1 MLCPGVL
8 WGTWDSVRR
17 VLALTVLS
25 PAPPMHRASPR
36 FPPSWCCSSGSSFA
50 VRRGHCRPLFHPEN
64 CSSISSCRFGGVQG
78 CQQPG
83 CWAASPSVPSR
94 SPVPP
99 QEPPRSPLS
108 RQRSARHSGA
118 SRRGTKSKPNVS
130 SNRWL
135 SPRQPWEAARV
146 GLPHE
151 PRPWLV
157 GLALVALQ
165 LPPSCPKYPGEQN
178 SGGAAC
184 PSRDT
189 EGAGGCCEQA
199 MMWQQQDNLG
209 VGDKITA
216 NKLKPSKSDPFGKG
230 GRLRCKEAAAPWGG
244 WMWIPVW
251 RCRWGDGTLPA
262 GCVCRK
268 SPVPGP
274 RAGVWRWMVP
284 PQVGQHSLCAAG
296 WTCWWLSSAEAP
308 PRLQSLKSSKSQ
320 QLRNWEAMH
329 HGVPGAEHVAGPTG
343 RFLVPGE
350 GRFGQKGCTHALHP
364 FQDQGHG
371 WT

>member
-1 MLCPGVL
+1 
-8 WGTWDSVRR
+8 
-17 VLALTVLS
+17 
-25 PAPPMHRASPR
+25 MHRASPR

-371 WT
+371 WTRACSGAGTWVLSAENLLWFL